1 MYQLIPKSLS
11 AQFNYVSK
19 DFLDIESLI
28 LMQEEALLDHD
39 LRQGTIGVALPDGIE
54 KRWLKDLSAMEKE
67 AKDKG
72 VTIKTELSK
81 NIFDDQNSKVD
92 KLLSE
97 GISILIIAPTDSVAA
112 ASIVDK
118 AHKANVKVVAYDRI
132 IKNSDVDLFI
142 TFDSQ
147 RVGEIQGQYLTKTVP
162 KGNYIILTG
171 DPEDNNSALLLKGAM
186 EFIQPLVTQREI
198 KIVTN
203 SPVLNW
209 DPKNAYKIVA
219 DSLKANKNNI
229 NAILSPNDA
238 IAGAAIEALKEQ
250 GLAGKVIVTGQDADV
265 EAAKRI
271 VQGTQAMTVF
281 KDTRALGAAAIDAAI
296 KLSEGKAL
304 DLSGTTNNG
313 KIDVPSILLDSVAVT
328 KDNLEAVL
336 INSGFM
342 KKEDVFT
349 T

>member
-1 MYQLIPKSLS
+1 MYQLIPKPLLM
-11 AQFNYVSK
+11 QFNYVSR
-19 DFLDIESLI
+19 DFLEIDKLI
-28 LMQEEALLDHD
+28 LMREEELMDSGK
-39 LRQGTIGVALPDGIE
+39 RQGTIGVSLPDGVE
-54 KRWLKDLSAMEKE
+54 KRWIRDLAAMEKE
-67 AKDKG
+67 AKEKG
-72 VTIKTELSK
+72 AFLKSEVSNNVFANQDT
-81 NIFDDQNSKVD
+81 KVD

-118 AHKANVKVVAYDRI
+118 AHKVNVKVIAYDRI
-132 IKNSDVDLFI
+132 IKNSDVDLYV

-147 RVGEIQGQYLTKTVP
+147 RVGEIQGQYLTKTAP

-203 SPVLNW
+203 MPVLNW

-219 DSLKANKNNI
+219 DSLKDNKNNI
-229 NAILSPNDA
+229 NAILAPNDA
-238 IAGAAIEALKEQ
+238 IAGAAIDALKEQ

-265 EAAKRI
+265 DAAKRI

-313 KIDVPSILLDSVAVT
+313 KIEVPSILLDSVAVT
-328 KDNLEAVL
+328 KDNLEAIL
-336 INSGFM
+336 INSGFI
-342 KKEDVFT
+342 KKSDVFT